1 MRLGVRHSRCRSA
14 LAGNHARD
22 GKITFRIEHPPFV
35 GELYVKIDDF
45 RFFLGDTVRAPV
57 EDKRG
62 AWRIITW
69 IDGDKMADETLD
81 LV

>member
-1 MRLGVRHSRCRSA
+1 MRPGVRHSRCCSA
-14 LAGNHARD
+14 LAGNHARG

-35 GELYVKIDDF
+35 GELYVKINDF
-45 RFFLGDTVRAPV
+45 RFFLSDTVWAPV

-62 AWRIITW
+62 AWRLITW
-69 IDGDKMADETLD
+69 LDGDKVADETLD